1 MKITNENQALQY
13 NLGVASLKSSSLAL
27 NKISV
32 VGDVADNTI
41 NYNIT
46 TKDTK
51 DATRFLIAGKAKS
64 LNNITEIS
72 LNPDGLKLN
81 YDDWTVAEN
90 NRIQISSKG
99 ILADNFR
106 LSNAGSEI
114 LLQSENNSPASPL
127 NVSLK
132 DFKIETITEAIKR
145 FSSG

>member
-1 MKITNENQALQY
+1 M
-13 NLGVASLKSSSLAL
+13 
-27 NKISV
+27 
-32 VGDVADNTI
+32 
-41 NYNIT
+41 
-46 TKDTK
+46 
-51 DATRFLIAGKAKS
+51 
-64 LNNITEIS
+64 
-72 LNPDGLKLN
+72 
-81 YDDWTVAEN
+81 AEN

>member
-13 NLGVASLKSSSLAL
+13 NLSVASLKSSSLAL